1 MIAVPRRTG
10 PHVGAAR
17 GDKGL
22 GLPLDALATNLLNA
36 DVGGAG
42 GGFGLRHDRFRDS
55 LLMEARRAKFSVDKE
70 FEVGVD
76 RGALSAAHATTLR
89 GAAAAEA
96 LRESGDVPD
105 GLLSKDALELRVSA
119 RAAVDVALRAGASHA
134 ELQRYG
140 QAAKGMRRRFWGLFR
155 SKNREK
161 RVNGS
166 SKTDNRASKRRT

>member
-1 MIAVPRRTG
+1 
-10 PHVGAAR
+10 
-17 GDKGL
+17 
-22 GLPLDALATNLLNA
+22 
-36 DVGGAG
+36 
-42 GGFGLRHDRFRDS
+42 
-55 LLMEARRAKFSVDKE
+55 MEARRAKFSVDKE

-119 RAAVDVALRAGASHA
+119 RAAVDTALRAGASHA

-140 QAAKGMRRRFWGLFR
+140 QSAKGMRIDLPRRQWAFCAPPAAVPAATAR
-155 SKNREK
+155 TKSRPP
-161 RVNGS
+161 
-166 SKTDNRASKRRT
+166 ASAPPTTEYASTQAA